1 LAVPRVSV
9 IVPAH
14 DSAAWID
21 ETLASVAAQTYGDW
35 ELIVADD
42 ASSDDTAERAS
53 RHPAGARVVGSER
66 NLGPAGARNLALE
79 HALGELV
86 AFLDADD
93 LWLPGYLESQV
104 ARFDAEAARPGP
116 PVGLVAC
123 DARLRGPDGDL
134 PGTYLGQFRRAV
146 EPLTLERV
154 LARNCIYVSTLVPA
168 AVGAE
173 VGWFAPELFGT
184 EDHDLWV
191 RILETRRRAVLNDE
205 VLAVYRKGAGSVSS
219 NIARQGANNQKTY
232 RRALDRGRLT
242 RRQARVARRELRYNR
257 AMEAM
262 AAAWFDRSPG
272 RAVRSL
278 PNMVWVALTRPD
290 QWREWFAVLRT
301 P

>member
-1 LAVPRVSV
+1 MPRVSV

-53 RHPAGARVVGSER
+53 RHAAGVKVVRSES
-66 NLGPAGARNLALE
+66 NLGPAGARNLALQ
-79 HALGELV
+79 HASGELV

-93 LWLPGYLESQV
+93 LWLPGYLECQV

-116 PVGLVAC
+116 AVGLVAC

-146 EPLTLERV
+146 APLTLERV

-168 AVGAE
+168 EVGAE

-191 RILETRRRAVLNDE
+191 RILETGRRAVLNDD

-290 QWREWFAVLRT
+290 HWREWFAVLRT